1 MSNLSHLKVLILEK
15 NNLTK
20 LTTNSLDKNT
30 PEIEYK
36 VVKKEDCT
44 ESKIGTALLNT
55 QDITLVVTSGLV
67 LELKDG
73 DFPDIEKLKQYDIC
87 VSREGVFT
95 DHKRLN
101 EHYRYAAS
109 HITDGVIDLSIFII
123 NPDMWDEIPEKD
135 QGVLHDKKKMFI
147 PRYMNHKND
156 ILFQEDSTAAVDAFN
171 YGVLGEQASV
181 YNYVDCIYKN
191 DINILEIYAY
201 CFDKLIPY
209 IKRVPRKE
217 QNRIKL
223 LANKTKQKIKTM
235 RKKMHDL
242 NQQGE
247 SNEQSSKN

>member
-20 LTTNSLDKNT
+20 LTTNSLDINT

-55 QDITLVVTSGLV
+55 KDITLVVTSGLV

-73 DFPDIEKLKQYDIC
+73 DFPDIEKLKEYGIC

-101 EHYRYAAS
+101 EHYRYVAS
-109 HITDGVIDLSIFII
+109 HITDGVIDLNIFII
-123 NPDMWDEIPEKD
+123 NPKKWSEIPKLD
-135 QGVLHDKKKMFI
+135 QRILQNKKKMYI
-147 PRYMNHKND
+147 PRYMHHKSD
-156 ILFQEDSTAAVDAFN
+156 VLFAEDSTAAVDAFH

-191 DINILEIYAY
+191 NINILEIYAY

-209 IKRVPRKE
+209 IKGVPRKE

-235 RKKMHDL
+235 RKKIHDI
-242 NQQGE
+242 NQHGE

>member
-20 LTTNSLDKNT
+20 LTTNSLDINT

-55 QDITLVVTSGLV
+55 KDITLVVTSGLV

-73 DFPDIEKLKQYDIC
+73 DFPDIEKLKEYGIC

-101 EHYRYAAS
+101 EHYRYVAS
-109 HITDGVIDLSIFII
+109 HITDGVIDLNIFII
-123 NPDMWDEIPEKD
+123 NPKKWSEIPKLD
-135 QGVLHDKKKMFI
+135 QRILQNKKKMYI
-147 PRYMNHKND
+147 PRYMHHKSD
-156 ILFQEDSTAAVDAFN
+156 VLFAEDSTAAVDAFH

-191 DINILEIYAY
+191 NINILEIYAY

-209 IKRVPRKE
+209 IKGVPRKE

-235 RKKMHDL
+235 RKKMHDI
-242 NQQGE
+242 NQHGE

>member
-20 LTTNSLDKNT
+20 LTTNSLDINT

-55 QDITLVVTSGLV
+55 KDITLVVTSGLV

-73 DFPDIEKLKQYDIC
+73 DFPDIEKLKEYGIC

-101 EHYRYAAS
+101 EHYRYVAS
-109 HITDGVIDLSIFII
+109 HITDGVIDLNIFII
-123 NPDMWDEIPEKD
+123 NPKKWSEIPKLD
-135 QGVLHDKKKMFI
+135 QRILQNKKKMYI
-147 PRYMNHKND
+147 PRYMHHKSD
-156 ILFQEDSTAAVDAFN
+156 VLFAEDSTAAVDAFH

-191 DINILEIYAY
+191 NINILEIYAY

-209 IKRVPRKE
+209 IKGVPRKE

-223 LANKTKQKIKTM
+223 LANKTKQKIKTI
-235 RKKMHDL
+235 RKKMHHI

-247 SNEQSSKN
+247 SDEQSSKN

>member
-20 LTTNSLDKNT
+20 LTTNSLDINT

-55 QDITLVVTSGLV
+55 KDITLVVTSGLV

-73 DFPDIEKLKQYDIC
+73 DFPDIEKLKEYGIC

-101 EHYRYAAS
+101 EHYRYVAS
-109 HITDGVIDLSIFII
+109 HITDGVIDLNIFII
-123 NPDMWDEIPEKD
+123 NPKKWSEIPKLD
-135 QGVLHDKKKMFI
+135 QRILQNKKKMYI
-147 PRYMNHKND
+147 PRYMHHKRD
-156 ILFQEDSTAAVDAFN
+156 VLFAEDSTAAVDAFH

-191 DINILEIYAY
+191 NINILEIYAY

-209 IKRVPRKE
+209 IKGVPRKE

-235 RKKMHDL
+235 RKKMHDI
-242 NQQGE
+242 NQHGE

>member
-1 MSNLSHLKVLILEK
+1 M
-15 NNLTK
+15 
-20 LTTNSLDKNT
+20 
-30 PEIEYK
+30 
-36 VVKKEDCT
+36 
-44 ESKIGTALLNT
+44 
-55 QDITLVVTSGLV
+55 
-67 LELKDG
+67 
-73 DFPDIEKLKQYDIC
+73 
-87 VSREGVFT
+87 
-95 DHKRLN
+95 
-101 EHYRYAAS
+101 
-109 HITDGVIDLSIFII
+109 IF
-123 NPDMWDEIPEKD
+123 
-135 QGVLHDKKKMFI
+135 
-147 PRYMNHKND
+147 
-156 ILFQEDSTAAVDAFN
+156 FQEDSTAAVDAFN

>member
-1 MSNLSHLKVLILEK
+1 MSNLSHLKLLILEK

-20 LTTNSLDKNT
+20 LTTNSLDINT
-30 PEIEYK
+30 PKIEYE

-55 QDITLVVTSGLV
+55 KDITLVVTSGLV

-73 DFPDIEKLKQYDIC
+73 DLPDIEKLKKYDIC

-95 DHKRLN
+95 DNKRLN
-101 EHYRYAAS
+101 EHYRYVAK
-109 HITDGVIDLSIFII
+109 HITKGAIDTSIFII
-123 NPDMWDEIPEKD
+123 NPVKWKTIPEKD
-135 QGVLHDKKKMFI
+135 TGILNSVKKLYM
-147 PRYMNHKND
+147 PRYMNHKNE
-156 ILFQEDSTAAVDAFN
+156 ILFAEDATAAVDAFN
-171 YGVLGEQASV
+171 YGVLGEQSSV
-181 YNYVDCIYKN
+181 YNYINSIHKKDV
-191 DINILEIYAY
+191 NILEIYAY

-209 IKRVPRKE
+209 IKGVPRKE

-235 RKKMHDL
+235 RKKMHHL
-242 NQQGE
+242 NQLGE

>member
-20 LTTNSLDKNT
+20 LTTNSLDINT

-55 QDITLVVTSGLV
+55 KDITLVVTSGLV

-73 DFPDIEKLKQYDIC
+73 DFPDIEKLKEYGIC

-101 EHYRYAAS
+101 EHYRYVAS
-109 HITDGVIDLSIFII
+109 HITDGVIDLNIFII
-123 NPDMWDEIPEKD
+123 NPKKWSEIPKLD
-135 QGVLHDKKKMFI
+135 QRILQNKKKMYI
-147 PRYMNHKND
+147 PRYMHHKSD
-156 ILFQEDSTAAVDAFN
+156 VLFAEDSTAAVDAFH

-191 DINILEIYAY
+191 NINILEIYAY

-209 IKRVPRKE
+209 IKGVPRKE

-223 LANKTKQKIKTM
+223 LANKTKQKIKRM
-235 RKKMHDL
+235 RKKMHGI
-242 NQQGE
+242 NQHGE